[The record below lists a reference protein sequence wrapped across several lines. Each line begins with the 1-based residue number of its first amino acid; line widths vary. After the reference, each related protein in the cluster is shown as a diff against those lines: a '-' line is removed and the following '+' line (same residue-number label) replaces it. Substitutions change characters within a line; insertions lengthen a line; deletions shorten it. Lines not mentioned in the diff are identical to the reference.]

1 METTNHWQS
10 CEDKALKVREHI
22 LGLAT
27 QGGCFI
33 GASLSAVDMIVYL
46 YEKFLDIPSFTDPDR
61 DILLLSKGHDVPA
74 LYGTFVEKGWME
86 ASRLKDNHLSTKD
99 SIYWHPNRNI
109 PGVEYYS
116 GSLGHLMS
124 VGIGMAMDAKMRGSK
139 RRVVVIVGDGEM
151 NEGTNWE
158 GLLVAN
164 AYQLDNLVVVMDRN
178 EFQANIRT
186 EDLIPL
192 EPLEDKFRAFG
203 ANAQTVDGHDFQA
216 MHDVFQRLPFE
227 KRRASVVIAKTRRG
241 KGLPSIEARA
251 DRWFCNFTSTEIES
265 LRKELH
271 GEAKAKIESETL
283 VVR

>member
-1 METTNHWQS
+1 MEKNDWKI

-27 QGGCFI
+27 SGGCFI

-46 YEKFLDIPSFTDPDR
+46 YEKWLNIPSFTDPDR

-86 ASRLKDNHLSTKD
+86 AERLQKNHLSTND

-116 GSLGHLMS
+116 GSLGHLLS
-124 VGIGMAMDAKMRGSK
+124 VGIGMAMDAKMRKSN

-151 NEGTNWE
+151 NEGSNWE
-158 GLLVAN
+158 ALLVAQ

-203 ANAQTVDGHDFQA
+203 ANARTVDGHDFQA
-216 MHDVFQRLPFE
+216 MHDTFSVLPFE

-251 DRWFCNFTSTEIES
+251 DRWFCNFTATEIES

-271 GEAKAKIESETL
+271 GEEKARIESETL